1 MIIMSQSGGL
11 GGVTAG
17 AGLSGGGTSGTVT
30 VTLDISEFSDV
41 TPANGDKLL
50 TLDSDGANE
59 QLSTIAALATLL
71 AGTVT
76 STGLAAS
83 SSVLSLD
90 IANMTATTTVADADL
105 VVIDDGAG
113 GTLRKMTR
121 ANFIESAA
129 LDSINIDGGAIDGAV
144 IGANSAA
151 AITGTTVTATEIT
164 LAGSAH
170 LDSSPADEAVSGIT
184 ATFTAGEDLER
195 GEVVFFKASDSK
207 MWKAV
212 ATATGTMPVVAM
224 AAADI
229 AQDANGVFLL
239 QGFCTD
245 NGTFPSW
252 TVGGKLYAPEA
263 ETGSQNVP
271 EQAAPDSDGD
281 FVQVLG
287 FAITANTVYFNPS
300 NDVIEHA

>member
-1 MIIMSQSGGL
+1 
-11 GGVTAG
+11 
-17 AGLSGGGTSGTVT
+17 
-30 VTLDISEFSDV
+30 
-41 TPANGDKLL
+41 
-50 TLDSDGANE
+50 
-59 QLSTIAALATLL
+59 
-71 AGTVT
+71 
-76 STGLAAS
+76 
-83 SSVLSLD
+83 
-90 IANMTATTTVADADL
+90 
-105 VVIDDGAG
+105 
-113 GTLRKMTR
+113 
-121 ANFIESAA
+121 
-129 LDSINIDGGAIDGAV
+129 
-144 IGANSAA
+144 
-151 AITGTTVTATEIT
+151 
-164 LAGSAH
+164 
-170 LDSSPADEAVSGIT
+170 
-184 ATFTAGEDLER
+184 
-195 GEVVFFKASDSK
+195 

-229 AQDANGVFLL
+229 SADATGVFLL